1 MVSIMSSPTSLS
13 IKFWGTRGSI
23 PCPGPD
29 TVKYGGNTT
38 CFEIFCGSK
47 RVIIDAGTGIRL
59 LGKKIMIEE
68 KNLLN
73 ADLFFTHTHMDHIQG
88 LPFFAPLYNANS
100 DVRLHAGHLAGD
112 KYDLHGIIGKMLMK
126 DPVFPVPSSLI
137 EKACSFNDYDCG
149 HEFDL
154 DGGILIKTGQLN
166 HPNGACGYRIEFEG
180 KIIAI
185 CTDTEHFEGR
195 IDNNVV
201 ALAKDADIMVYD
213 AAYPE
218 ESYPNFKG
226 WGHSTWQEAIKVAD
240 AANVKQT
247 FLFHH
252 DPSHS
257 DDVMDKIAKDVAM
270 IRGGVRP
277 AIEGETVTL

>member
-1 MVSIMSSPTSLS
+1 MISSTSLS

-38 CFEIFCGSK
+38 CFEILCGSK
-47 RVIIDAGTGIRL
+47 RIIIDAGTGIRS
-59 LGKKIMIEE
+59 LGKQIMLEE
-68 KNLLN
+68 KNLLD

-112 KYDLHGIIGKMLMK
+112 KYDLHGIIGTMLMK

-137 EKACSFNDYDCG
+137 EKACSFNDYKCG
-149 HEFDL
+149 QEFDL

-180 KIIAI
+180 KIIAV
-185 CTDTEHFEGR
+185 CTDTEHFEDR
-195 IDNNVV
+195 IDENVL
-201 ALAKDADIMVYD
+201 ALAQNADIMVYD
-213 AAYPE
+213 AAYTE

-252 DPSHS
+252 EPSHS
-257 DDVMDKIAKDVAM
+257 DEIMDKIAQEVALIKD
-270 IRGGVRP
+270 GVRP
-277 AIEGETVTL
+277 AVEGETITV

>member
-1 MVSIMSSPTSLS
+1 MISSTSLS

-38 CFEIFCGSK
+38 CFEILCGSK
-47 RVIIDAGTGIRL
+47 RIIIDAGTGIRS
-59 LGKKIMIEE
+59 LGKQIMLEE
-68 KNLLN
+68 KNLLD

-112 KYDLHGIIGKMLMK
+112 KYDLHGIIGTMLMK

-137 EKACSFNDYDCG
+137 EKACSFNDYKCG
-149 HEFDL
+149 QEFDL

-180 KIIAI
+180 KIIAV
-185 CTDTEHFEGR
+185 CTDTEHFEDR
-195 IDNNVV
+195 RDENVL
-201 ALAKDADIMVYD
+201 ALAQNADLMVYD
-213 AAYPE
+213 AAYTE

-252 DPSHS
+252 EPSHS
-257 DDVMDKIAKDVAM
+257 DEIMDKIAQEVALIKD
-270 IRGGVRP
+270 GVRP
-277 AIEGETVTL
+277 AIEGETITV